1 MGKWVT
7 DHRKAITG
15 AVLGAAAAVIAAL
28 SAGSSPSWQV
38 LVVAGVA
45 GALGVGAPVYQVRN
59 GRKPAKGSST

>member
-1 MGKWVT
+1 MGTWVAG
-7 DHRKAITG
+7 HRKAVAG

-28 SAGSSPSWQV
+28 SAGSPSWQV

-59 GRKPAKGSST
+59 GRKAAVTRGR